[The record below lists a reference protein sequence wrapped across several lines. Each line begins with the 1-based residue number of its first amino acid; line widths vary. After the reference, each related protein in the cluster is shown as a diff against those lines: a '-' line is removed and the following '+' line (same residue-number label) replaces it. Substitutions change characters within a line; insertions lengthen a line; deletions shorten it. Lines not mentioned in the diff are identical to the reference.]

1 MSSYDYIIV
10 GGGTAGLVLA
20 ARLTEDSSK
29 RVLVLEAG
37 EDLTADARLSVPAM
51 WPTLLNTDAD
61 WKFRT
66 VPQAGLNHREIAFPQ
81 GRLLGGSSA
90 LNGLS
95 FTPSSKANVDAWA
108 KLGNPGWD
116 WASFSKSLAKSYT
129 LTSESAAGTS
139 GSGPLQLS
147 FPKDTDN
154 QWPEIWQHTIASLGF
169 RKLGDPYTDQTCG
182 PIIVADTIHPAT
194 KTRSYAANAYL
205 EPARSRENLTVVT
218 KAAVEKILFTKH
230 GDGVTAEGVR
240 YTRDSE
246 THTATGKE
254 IILTAGTINTPKLLE
269 LSGVGDASLL
279 TKLGID
285 VVIDNPNVGE
295 NLQNHPMCGL
305 SFQALDSE
313 KTMDALA
320 RQDPTALQAAM
331 AAYGQQLGPFAR
343 SGTNAAA
350 QLPFPGIQSAEG
362 RAEVKKLVEKYIAPS
377 SAKTGGGNATFAEAQ
392 ADFVR
397 SVLTSPEEASG
408 YYISFP
414 GFASFGP
421 DGTMAPPPAGAEK
434 YFSVALLLT
443 HPLSRGSTHI
453 KSASPSSTEVEI
465 DPQYFS
471 HPLDIEVLARHLRFV
486 ESIANAEPLVSHLQV
501 GGKRN
506 ATAPS
511 AGAISSADTGLE
523 QAKEY
528 LRQTAVGAHHFTGT
542 CSMMAK
548 EMGGVVDAKLRVYGC
563 PNLRVAD
570 ASIIPLTPKA
580 NPQATVYGVA
590 EHAAAIIK
598 SGL

>member
-61 WKFRT
+61 WKFKT
-66 VPQAGLNHREIAFPQ
+66 VPQAGFNNREIAFPQ

-95 FTPSSKANVDAWA
+95 FTLSTRANVDAWA

-116 WASFSKSLAKSYT
+116 WASFSKSQAKSYT
-129 LTSESAAGTS
+129 LTSGPAAGTS

-154 QWPEIWQHTIASLGF
+154 QWPKIWQQTIAALGF
-169 RKLGDPYTDQTCG
+169 SKDGNPYTDQVCG
-182 PIIVADTIHPAT
+182 PIFVADAIHPAT
-194 KTRSYAANAYL
+194 KTRSYAGNAYL
-205 EPARSRENLTVVT
+205 APARDRKNLTIVT
-218 KAAVEKILFTKH
+218 KAAVEKIVFAKN
-230 GDGVTAEGVR
+230 GDAVTAEGVK
-240 YTRDSE
+240 YTKDGADL
-246 THTATGKE
+246 TATGTE
-254 IILTAGTINTPKLLE
+254 IILTAGTINTPKILE
-269 LSGVGDASLL
+269 LSGVGDARLL

-295 NLQNHPMCGL
+295 NLQNHPLCGL

-313 KTMDALA
+313 ETMDGLA

-362 RAEVKKLVEKYIAPS
+362 KAEVEKLIAKYIAPGS
-377 SAKTGGGNATFAEAQ
+377 GGDTPFAEAQ

-397 SVLTSPEEASG
+397 SVLTSTEEPSG
-408 YYISFP
+408 YFMSFP
-414 GFASFGP
+414 GYASFNQ
-421 DGTMAPPPAGAEK
+421 DGTMAPPPSGTDK
-434 YFSVALLLT
+434 YFSIALMLT
-443 HPLSRGSTHI
+443 HPLSRGSVHI
-453 KSASPSSTEVEI
+453 KSASPTSTELDI
-465 DPQYFS
+465 DPRYFS
-471 HPLDIEVLARHLRFV
+471 HPLDIEVLARHLRFI
-486 ESIANAEPLVSHLQV
+486 ESIAKAEPLVSHLQA

-506 ATAPS
+506 AAAES
-511 AGAISSADTGLE
+511 VGNLLAAETGLE
-523 QAKEY
+523 QAKDY

-548 EMGGVVDAKLRVYGC
+548 ELGGVVDSKLRLYGC
-563 PNLRVAD
+563 PNLRIAD

-590 EHAAAIIK
+590 EHAASIIK
-598 SGL
+598 GEV